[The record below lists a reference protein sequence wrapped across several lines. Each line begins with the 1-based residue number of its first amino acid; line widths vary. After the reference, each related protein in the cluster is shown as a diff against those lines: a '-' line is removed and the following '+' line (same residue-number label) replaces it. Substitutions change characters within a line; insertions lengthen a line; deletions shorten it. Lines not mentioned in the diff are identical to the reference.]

1 MKLTSRILTLLSLIC
16 LFVACSQPAE
26 NLSYTLDDWNLS
38 VEGYSEAYFDQYR
51 EAYAVNTV
59 TQPTDQWGAAEAV
72 FRGEDGVYSM
82 VFTSRL
88 ETDGEPTYK
97 VLVNSREVLVFTNPR
112 TFNLDIPE
120 YEPYVLI
127 VKNISL
133 QKSDHIR
140 VKFLP
145 HSNGLVPEDD
155 AFGYARARWKNIVFQ
170 KEN

>member
-1 MKLTSRILTLLSLIC
+1 MLKLSHKLALLC
-16 LFVACSQPAE
+16 LVSIFAACAQPE
-26 NLSYTLDDWNLS
+26 VNNNYLLNEWNLS
-38 VEGYSEAYFDQYR
+38 VEGYSQAYFDEYR

-72 FRGEDGVYSM
+72 FGGEDGVYSM

-97 VLVNSREVLVFTNPR
+97 VLVNNREVLLFTNPR
-112 TFNLDIPE
+112 TFNLGIPE
-120 YEPYVLI
+120 HEPYTLI
-127 VKNISL
+127 VKNIPM
-133 QKSDHIR
+133 QKNDLVR
-140 VKFLP
+140 VEFLP